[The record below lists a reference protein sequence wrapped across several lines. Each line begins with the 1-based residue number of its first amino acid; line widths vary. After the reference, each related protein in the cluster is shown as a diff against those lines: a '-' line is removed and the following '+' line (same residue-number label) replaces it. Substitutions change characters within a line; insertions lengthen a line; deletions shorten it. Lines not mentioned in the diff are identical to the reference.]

1 MYFLAHLIALGKLT
15 LHVYTSQFKGP
26 VTWPK
31 TVKCRPVPS
40 LKRRWGS
47 QAQGDSTRAVSPMCG
62 KAIDWIQARSS
73 ALVDSGKQNSL
84 CPGVQS
90 FVISGWVLTALA
102 SLSLM
107 EGMRARGRGGMEFEG
122 WGRIRTQN
130 YQCKR
135 SLRVF
140 LDLEKNSH
148 FKNYTFLKVDK
159 YHLYHKIIKI
169 TCIFIISLLKYF
181 RNSFFFALVVI
192 CIFHLETP
200 IPEG

>member
-1 MYFLAHLIALGKLT
+1 MGFTGARRLNQGCVSHVWQSHGLNTSSFFCTSRFWETELT
-15 LHVYTSQFKGP
+15 PSRGP
-26 VTWPK
+26 EFGHIW
-31 TVKCRPVPS
+31 
-40 LKRRWGS
+40 L
-47 QAQGDSTRAVSPMCG
+47 
-62 KAIDWIQARSS
+62 SS
-73 ALVDSGKQNSL
+73 H
-84 CPGVQS
+84 CPGFFEPPS
-90 FVISGWVLTALA
+90 
-102 SLSLM
+102 
-107 EGMRARGRGGMEFEG
+107 MRARGRGAMEFEG

-130 YQCKR
+130 YQCKLR
-135 SLRVF
+135 LRVF

-181 RNSFFFALVVI
+181 RNSFFFFALVVI